1 VNSNYWFQAKEIS
14 AFREGYEVVKNLN
27 IKFKTNERIIILGPN
42 GSGKSSIID
51 LINREIYP
59 IQKSNSFLKIFDKE
73 LIDLWDLRRN
83 ISTVNN
89 QIKSRINPNLKV
101 FDLLISGLYGTY
113 CKVKSKS
120 KDNQIAEAVVD
131 KMNLK
136 KISEE
141 KFGILSDGEKQ
152 ISLIARAI
160 INNPKVLILDEPS
173 ANLDLKSKYLL
184 MDYLEYLSRI
194 KINILCITHDISL
207 ITKDFNRVILLK
219 NREVMKDGKPSEII
233 NEENINN
240 LFEIKIKLYKSKNNW
255 EAIR

>member
-1 VNSNYWFQAKEIS
+1 MNSNYWFQAKEIS

-136 KISEE
+136 KISEK

>member
-1 VNSNYWFQAKEIS
+1 MNSNYWFQAKEIS

-120 KDNQIAEAVVD
+120 KDNQIAKAVVD

-136 KISEE
+136 KISEK

-160 INNPKVLILDEPS
+160 INNPRVLILDEPS

-240 LFEIKIKLYKSKNNW
+240 LFEIKIKLYKGKNNW

>member
-1 VNSNYWFQAKEIS
+1 MNSNYWFQAKEIS
-14 AFREGYEVVKNLN
+14 AYREGYEVVKNLS
-27 IKFKTNERIIILGPN
+27 IKFKRNERIIILGPN

-101 FDLLISGLYGTY
+101 FDLVISGLYGTY
-113 CKVKSKS
+113 CKVSSKS
-120 KDNQIAEAVVD
+120 KDNQIAEAVMD

-136 KISEE
+136 KISEK

-160 INNPKVLILDEPS
+160 INSPKVLILDEPS

-184 MDYLEYLSRI
+184 MDHLEYLSKI

-219 NREVMKDGKPSEII
+219 NREVIKDGKPSEII

-240 LFEIKIKLYKSKNNW
+240 LFEIKIKLLESKNNW
-255 EAIR
+255 EVIR

>member
-1 VNSNYWFQAKEIS
+1 MNSNYWFQAKEIS

-240 LFEIKIKLYKSKNNW
+240 LFEIKIKLYKGKNNW